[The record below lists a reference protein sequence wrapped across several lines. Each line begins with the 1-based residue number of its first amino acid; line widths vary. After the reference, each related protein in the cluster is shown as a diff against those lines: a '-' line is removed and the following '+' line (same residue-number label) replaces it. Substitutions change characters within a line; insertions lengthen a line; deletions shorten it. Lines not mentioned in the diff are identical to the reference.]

1 VTDTSSG
8 LLKDLAPEHD
18 WRTLIDPA
26 RLTVWMDEQGL
37 GEGPIEDARILVGGT
52 QNLLLQFR
60 RGDRSFVLRRPSRHP
75 RPKADEAML
84 REARVLAAL
93 GTTDVRHPRFIASCA
108 DTSVIG
114 TAFYLMAEVD
124 GINVSTGLPAL
135 HASSPEMRRTMG
147 FELIDAALA
156 LGAVDHVAVG
166 LADFGKTDGFLQ
178 RQVPRWRAQL
188 EGYHELPGWPGP
200 AGLLEIDA
208 IGRWL
213 ETHVPAHFIPG
224 ILHGDFHIAN
234 VMYRHDG
241 PQLAAIIDWELA
253 TLGDPL
259 LDLGWLLATWP
270 KPDGTSYVSQPVQP
284 WQGFPTAEELIE
296 RYAAGSP
303 RDLTNVRWYG
313 VMACYKLA
321 ILLEG
326 THARACAGKA
336 SKGAGKLLHDSA
348 NGLLLKATH
357 WIR

>member
-1 VTDTSSG
+1 MNDNASR
-8 LLKDLAPEHD
+8 LLHELAPEHD
-18 WRTLIDPA
+18 WHSLVDPA
-26 RLTVWMDEQGL
+26 RLTAWMDERGL
-37 GEGPIEDARILVGGT
+37 GAGPIEGARILAGGT
-52 QNLLLQFR
+52 QNLLLRFH
-60 RGDRSFVLRRPSRHP
+60 RGQRAFVLRRPSRHP
-75 RPKADEAML
+75 RPRADETML

-93 GTTDVRHPRFIASCA
+93 AGTDVRHPHFIAACA

-114 TAFYLMAEVD
+114 TAFYLMDEVD

-135 HASSPEMRRTMG
+135 HAGSPELRRTMG

-156 LGAVDHVAVG
+156 LAAVDHRAVG
-166 LADFGKTDGFLQ
+166 LADFGKTEGFLQ

-188 EGYHELPGWPGP
+188 EGYHQLPGWPGP
-200 AGLLEIDA
+200 GGLLEVDA
-208 IGRWL
+208 IARWL
-213 ETHVPAHFIPG
+213 EAQVPARFTPG

-234 VMYRHDG
+234 VMFRHDG

-270 KPDGTSYVSQPVQP
+270 NPDGSSYVSQPVQP
-284 WQGFPTAEELIE
+284 WQGFPTAEALIE
-296 RYAAGSP
+296 RYAAGSS
-303 RDLTNVRWYG
+303 RDLSKVRWYG

-326 THARACAGKA
+326 THARACAGQA
-336 SKGAGKLLHDSA
+336 SRHAGQLLHDSA